1 MSNQFNN
8 RYQEEN
14 AKAEQIGAAI
24 AMGCIGIP
32 AMIVVLLLIAVA
44 IAG

>member
-1 MSNQFNN
+1 MSGPLNN
-8 RYQEEN
+8 NYQEEN

-32 AMIVVLLLIAVA
+32 AMIIILILVVVA
-44 IAG
+44 FTG